1 MNQVHLIGTLKFAPR
16 FKSFNSGSAK
26 TTAIIETPPAPGRQ
40 YGDKIDVSAWDEE
53 AMALADLKQG
63 DAVEIHGRVTT
74 ESWDDKETPGKKVY
88 KQVVVA
94 TSVASPSRT
103 VRAASATAK
112 AAGRFDDMDP
122 SDEIPF

>member
-1 MNQVHLIGTLKFAPR
+1 MNQVHLIGTLKFDPR
-16 FKSFNSGSAK
+16 YKAFNSGKSK
-26 TTAIIETPPAPGRQ
+26 TTAVIETPPAPGRQ
-40 YGDKIDVSAWDEE
+40 YPDSVDVTAWDDE
-53 AMALADLKQG
+53 AMSLADLKKG

-88 KQVVVA
+88 KQTCVA

-112 AAGRFDDMDP
+112 AAGRFHPEIDP
-122 SDEIPF
+122 ESIPF